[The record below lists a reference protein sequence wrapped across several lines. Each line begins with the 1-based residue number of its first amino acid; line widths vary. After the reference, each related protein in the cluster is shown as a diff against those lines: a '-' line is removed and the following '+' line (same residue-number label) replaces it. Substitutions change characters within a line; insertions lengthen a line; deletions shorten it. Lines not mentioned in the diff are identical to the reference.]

1 MKKVINYLI
10 QSILIYFLFI
20 VGRILG
26 LKISRIIFSNLFL
39 LWDLILNQKKLLAKF
54 GYFFSK

>member
-39 LWDLILNQKKLLAKF
+39 LFGSYFKSKKLLEKF